1 MFFHHVDHYTL
12 ARMLTAFTLLFLGVY
27 EIVTPRCFWG
37 LSIYFR
43 GIWRLALPP
52 QATGAQAER
61 LRHVLDARARAE
73 GDSDTAIRCA
83 GGFAIAMAGLALVP
97 SVPFVLPYAL
107 STLALA
113 FAILITY
120 LRFRRVTELRVAPL
134 VRRTPW
140 KSLPP
145 IALIATL
152 VCLLGAGAFGAYAEF
167 RISALIVI
175 LCALA
180 LLAVAWRVAM
190 APAILFGDDSQLEY
204 LVDEHIR
211 FCRAMNLVSLACAPP
226 TVLVA
231 LGWAALPWNAPFFNF
246 VTVAVALAFVTVLI
260 MSLNPM
266 RKRSLA

>member
-1 MFFHHVDHYTL
+1 MFFHHLDHYTL
-12 ARMLTAFTLLFLGVY
+12 ARMLTAFTLLFLGIY

-37 LSIYFR
+37 LSMYFR
-43 GIWRLALPP
+43 GIWRLALPSEAP
-52 QATGAQAER
+52 GTEAER
-61 LRHVLDARARAE
+61 LRLVLAARARAE

-83 GGFAIAMAGLALVP
+83 GAFTTAMAGLVLVP

-107 STLALA
+107 STLGMAA
-113 FAILITY
+113 AILITY
-120 LRFRRVTELRVAPL
+120 LRFRRVTERRVAPL

-145 IALIATL
+145 IAIIATV

-175 LCALA
+175 VCAIA
-180 LLAVAWRVAM
+180 LLSVAWRVAM

-204 LVDEHIR
+204 FVDEHLR
-211 FCRAMNLVSLACAPP
+211 FCRSMNLVALACAPP
-226 TVLVA
+226 TVLVG
-231 LGWAALPWNAPFFNF
+231 LGWAVLPWNAPFFNF
-246 VTVAVALAFVTVLI
+246 VTLAVAVAFVTVLI

-266 RKRSLA
+266 RRRSLA